1 MTTSPWKR
9 LKEKAARPTE
19 KGLDTFFMS
28 AIYFTASILIARNYS
43 LAKRD
48 FDISAEGFGVLEAD
62 LVSSV
67 TVVSVLPL
75 LYLITIGLADVN
87 GEASSKDAAA
97 TGRDEN
103 ETMAAGPGHP
113 VQARSAV
120 GRREARKKEYNE
132 QLQKRYRLILLGL
145 NLALFFYPFISQC
158 THNWA
163 PTDIGQ
169 GNGPGG
175 TTIVEQPEWDA
186 LIETCFTSH
195 NTSNPLSN
203 VESTVISV
211 FQLTGSITYIIV
223 TVWKFLF
230 LLLAYLKVHT
240 RKKLKFFT
248 SFSYIRWLCKALV
261 FLGPLLLSIPLLWS
275 IFRLRDL
282 QRGLAEATQNTY
294 PDNFWSFGQVMA
306 IVIFIPVVTDMFCC
320 MLEV

>member
-1 MTTSPWKR
+1 
-9 LKEKAARPTE
+9 
-19 KGLDTFFMS
+19 MS
-28 AIYFTASILIARNYS
+28 AIYFTASILIASNYS

-48 FDISAEGFGVLEAD
+48 FDISAEGFGVLESN

-75 LYLITIGLADVN
+75 LYLITIGLAGGN
-87 GEASSKDAAA
+87 GEASSDGAAA
-97 TGRDEN
+97 TGRDADEN
-103 ETMAAGPGHP
+103 MATGPDHH
-113 VQARSAV
+113 VQERRD
-120 GRREARKKEYNE
+120 GRRREARKKAYNE
-132 QLQKRYRLILLGL
+132 QLQKRYRLMLLGL
-145 NLALFFYPFISQC
+145 NLALFVYPFVSQC

-175 TTIVEQPEWDA
+175 TTIVEKPEWDA
-186 LIETCFTSH
+186 LTETCFTSH

-230 LLLAYLKVHT
+230 LLLAYLKIHT

-282 QRGLAEATQNTY
+282 QRGLAEATQNIY

-306 IVIFIPVVTDMFCC
+306 IVIFIPVITDMFCC
-320 MLEV
+320 LLEV

>member
-1 MTTSPWKR
+1 
-9 LKEKAARPTE
+9 
-19 KGLDTFFMS
+19 MS
-28 AIYFTASILIARNYS
+28 AIYFTASILIASNYS

-48 FDISAEGFGVLEAD
+48 FDISAEGFGVLESD

-75 LYLITIGLADVN
+75 LYLITIGLADGN
-87 GEASSKDAAA
+87 GGASSKDAAA
-97 TGRDEN
+97 TGRDAN
-103 ETMAAGPGHP
+103 ETMAAGLDHP

-120 GRREARKKEYNE
+120 GRREARKKAYNE

-145 NLALFFYPFISQC
+145 NLALFVYPFVSQC

-175 TTIVEQPEWDA
+175 TTIVEPWEWEE
-186 LIETCFTSH
+186 LMKTCFPSH

-203 VESTVISV
+203 VKSTVISV

-230 LLLAYLKVHT
+230 LLLAYQKIHT
-240 RKKLKFFT
+240 RKQLKFFT
-248 SFSYIRWLCKALV
+248 SF
-261 FLGPLLLSIPLLWS
+261 LL
-275 IFRLRDL
+275 
-282 QRGLAEATQNTY
+282 Y
-294 PDNFWSFGQVMA
+294 
-306 IVIFIPVVTDMFCC
+306 
-320 MLEV
+320 